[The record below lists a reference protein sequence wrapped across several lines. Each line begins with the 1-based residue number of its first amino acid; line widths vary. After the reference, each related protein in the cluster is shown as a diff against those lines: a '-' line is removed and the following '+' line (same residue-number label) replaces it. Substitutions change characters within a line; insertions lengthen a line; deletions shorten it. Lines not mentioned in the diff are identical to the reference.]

1 MKGKTKV
8 TKKSKPTQKM
18 AGGLQTKKKLKGQ
31 QRNKKNG
38 KY

>member
-8 TKKSKPTQKM
+8 TKKSKPTQKA
-18 AGGLQTKKKLKGQ
+18 AGGKQVKKKLKGQ
-31 QRNKKNG
+31 RR